1 MSIKAFEF
9 FRDLIVPKHL
19 PSTSAFKQDPRL
31 QGRAP
36 GFRQGQD
43 RDKTGMRQGQ
53 DREKTGT
60 RQGRVRRGVG
70 KEGGFLVEGG
80 S

>member
-43 RDKTGMRQGQ
+43 RYKIWIRQGQ
-53 DREKTGT
+53 DRDKTRK
-60 RQGRVRRGVG
+60 RQGKDKEGGGYRRVRRE
-70 KEGGFLVEGG
+70 EGGR
-80 S
+80 

>member
-43 RDKTGMRQGQ
+43 RDKTGSRW
-53 DREKTGT
+53 DKTGT
-60 RQGRVRRGVG
+60 RQGQNREKTALRMPAT
-70 KEGGFLVEGG
+70 LL